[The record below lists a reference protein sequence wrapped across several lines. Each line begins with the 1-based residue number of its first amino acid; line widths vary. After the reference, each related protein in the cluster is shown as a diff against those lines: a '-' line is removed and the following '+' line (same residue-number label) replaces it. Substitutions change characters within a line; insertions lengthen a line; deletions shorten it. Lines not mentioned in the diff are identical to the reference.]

1 MDTRFVLYSRK
12 KNQCVVVLLV
22 KKGLQS
28 GYCKIP
34 YICPYASL
42 AFTISCCSFF
52 SPNFKHEILFQNKKS
67 PRRVW
72 TWTKTIKF
80 ISNIILNIFLDGKLS
95 TIIYL
100 RFNFITLELQ
110 RSPFS
115 IWSESGAKLNCVV
128 FATVGVFIFCR
139 DIAYYQWSTK
149 TFTAGKINRSWLPNK
164 RGCILNMRLCE
175 MIFPVAQN

>member
-42 AFTISCCSFF
+42 AFKIICCSFF

-115 IWSESGAKLNCVV
+115 IWSESGTKQIASFLLRSVCLF
-128 FATVGVFIFCR
+128 FAVILHIISGAPR
-139 DIAYYQWSTK
+139 RSQL
-149 TFTAGKINRSWLPNK
+149 GKSIVADCQIKEVAFWIWGYVRRSSPSQKN
-164 RGCILNMRLCE
+164 
-175 MIFPVAQN
+175 